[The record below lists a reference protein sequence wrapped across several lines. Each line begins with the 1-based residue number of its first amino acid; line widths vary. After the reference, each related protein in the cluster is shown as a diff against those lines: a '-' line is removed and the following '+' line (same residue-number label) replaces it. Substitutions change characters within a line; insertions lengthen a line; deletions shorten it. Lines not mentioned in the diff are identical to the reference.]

1 MLSVPAFRWFYFQ
14 DPDTRVRLSGS
25 TCQVIGPHFIR
36 FGGWSYYGP
45 TQALGPTC
53 INPIS
58 IFNLNSFTWTDA
70 FDPSTTYQ
78 PPTKVK
84 AWNTK
89 NANPVSGWSTGVQA
103 LFVGMNS
110 TTTHTPPTNSPS
122 PTGKPTPSILPA
134 ALGGILGGLLVIG
147 LLLGGIL
154 FLIKRKKKRMQMQS
168 VSDRFEL
175 AGEARERP
183 VAEMAVSQQPV
194 AELSAI
200 PDLLVGPPIDL
211 KKGGSEGPR
220 STEVP

>member
-1 MLSVPAFRWFYFQ
+1 MLSVPAFRWFYFE

-45 TQALGPTC
+45 TQTPGPTC

-70 FDPSTTYQ
+70 FDPSATYQ

-84 AWNTK
+84 AWNAE
-89 NANPVSGWSTGVQA
+89 NAYPVSGWSAGVQA

-110 TTTHTPPTNSPS
+110 TTTHSSPTNSPS

-154 FLIKRKKKRMQMQS
+154 FLVKRKKKRMQMQS

-175 AGEARERP
+175 AGEAHERP
-183 VAEMAVSQQPV
+183 VAEMAASQQPLV
-194 AELSAI
+194 ELSAI

-211 KKGGSEGPR
+211 KKGVSEAPR